1 MADSRSPYK
10 WNFKE
15 DNSSSRY
22 ARTLDYSY
30 KPYSVS
36 TSLSSSRTRENM
48 SQASSKYSF
57 ERNYNPHLSLSK
69 LKTPSRP
76 FDLYSKRNKDPQIS
90 YSSMMEKSNYEYV
103 MTNEK
108 IDYKALFE
116 RERQEKEV

>member
-1 MADSRSPYK
+1 MADSPYK

-15 DNSSSRY
+15 ENSSSGY
-22 ARTLDYSY
+22 GRTLDYSY

-36 TSLSSSRTRENM
+36 TSLSSSRTRENT
-48 SQASSKYSF
+48 SQASSKYSV
-57 ERNYNPHLSLSK
+57 ERNYNPHLSISK
-69 LKTPSRP
+69 LKTPSRS
-76 FDLYSKRNKDPQIS
+76 FNLYSKRNKDPQIS
-90 YSSMMEKSNYEYV
+90 YSSMMEKSDYYEYV